1 MTWGERYKV
10 EELIW
15 KMTRVS
21 SSWEAGGTHLGGKEA
36 EVGFHQKVEQN
47 VIQHLAS
54 SDSQS
59 TEMDTE
65 SLELWPV

>member
-47 VIQHLAS
+47 VILAS
-54 SDSQS
+54 SDSQR
-59 TEMDTE
+59 TEMDIE
-65 SLELWPV
+65 SFELWPV

>member
-1 MTWGERYKV
+1 
-10 EELIW
+10 
-15 KMTRVS
+15 MTRVS

-36 EVGFHQKVEQN
+36 VVVFHQKVEQN
-47 VIQHLAS
+47 VILAS

-65 SLELWPV
+65 SFKLWPV